1 LLNNSKTGTEK
12 MKTTIYHNPRCGKS
26 RETLAIIKS
35 MGIEPEIIEYLKTP
49 LKEDSI
55 RKILKKLNAE
65 PINIIR
71 RKEAKDLGLD
81 LKVMSS
87 TELIKSMAKYPIII
101 ERPIVIKG
109 KKGLIG
115 RPPEKVTEILE
126 P

>member
-1 LLNNSKTGTEK
+1 

>member
-1 LLNNSKTGTEK
+1 MISPKRS
-12 MKTTIYHNPRCGKS
+12 HPRCGKS